1 VQPSPVTRP
10 SYDEPAT
17 AEEAVLLAMTR
28 LGRRMRTRLPGE
40 QLDFAAIVL
49 LKALLHGGPVRL
61 STLAGM
67 LDVDASTVSRQVRQL
82 EDRGLIER
90 MSDPD
95 DGRACLIALSEEG
108 RSRLEE
114 GAQRRRR
121 LVGELV
127 RDWDAGDR
135 EQLRLL
141 LSRLLDN
148 LDRHQ
153 ETS

>member
-1 VQPSPVTRP
+1 
-10 SYDEPAT
+10 
-17 AEEAVLLAMTR
+17 MTR

-40 QLDFAAIVL
+40 QLDFTAIVL

-114 GAQRRRR
+114 GALRRRR

-141 LSRLLDN
+141 LTRLLDN

>member
-1 VQPSPVTRP
+1 
-10 SYDEPAT
+10 
-17 AEEAVLLAMTR
+17 MTR

-40 QLDFAAIVL
+40 QLDFTAIVL

-141 LSRLLDN
+141 LTRLLDN

>member
-1 VQPSPVTRP
+1 MQPPPVTRP
-10 SYDEPAT
+10 SYETPAT

-40 QLDFAAIVL
+40 QLDFTAIVL

-141 LSRLLDN
+141 LTRLLDN